1 PISWRVV
8 RGTANESI
16 YDSWMPPMD
25 PHGSS
30 SISCP
35 WPRDWVSWIP
45 KPWLAW
51 LHSAR
56 KWGESSTASSTP
68 SGTPRD
74 APKNCGR
81 RPLLLKLRTPD
92 SSLRT
97 EPVGRGLSRWWEFY
111 SDGLLALRSR
121 ADGPPFDGGR
131 SRRER
136 SAEAPFTSV
145 RARRSPRVAPRF
157 S

>member
-1 PISWRVV
+1 
-8 RGTANESI
+8 
-16 YDSWMPPMD
+16 
-25 PHGSS
+25 
-30 SISCP
+30 ISCP

-111 SDGLLALRSR
+111 SDGLLVLPGRLHHRDVPHVLPLSFQIGQQAEGLDLQVGLAVLAGALDHHH
-121 ADGPPFDGGR
+121 A
-131 SRRER
+131 
-136 SAEAPFTSV
+136 
-145 RARRSPRVAPRF
+145 ARHPHR
-157 S
+157 